1 MNVPAFVRKPAV
13 QKVARGLGYA
23 GFGLVVFLV
32 SLVWTFP
39 ASRLRSFLEARM
51 SRDGVVVRVEDLS
64 IRGLSTLSLHGVEAE
79 FPPEVR
85 RTPDGREVRTPRT
98 VGVDRLDIGV
108 GLWRLLFGGLS
119 LRIEA
124 WSGDGVLGPVRVV
137 RGQDRVEVEVER
149 IRDFPIPKDFPLFG
163 VPFTGLLDGKG
174 HIAYDLKGGWAAST
188 GRLEVQA
195 RDVVARTP
203 TLRSQAYGE
212 ATLTDVRLGDMA
224 LQVNLDRPENIPALK
239 KGRKAGGKAGGRE
252 GSVLHFEKAE
262 VDGADVK
269 VVVEGQSVLR
279 FLQGRGLGDAQ
290 VAVDMAFALSDAF
303 FNREVKSGGTTDAPN
318 RFLKTLLE
326 RDPRWRAASSGGY
339 YGVICS
345 GSARA
350 PSCIPKKPS
359 IRGGDFKRPERP
371 AEAAEPPAKDG
382 QAKEGRDRAPARPA
396 APAVETPRV
405 VPSPPVPPVSP
416 PPPQP
421 QREPSEPMP
430 PPPPTERPHPAVVPG
445 PVAAPPAVRAGMEV
459 IRTLTPTIIGRPKIR
474 RGVEL
479 TGDGE
484 APDEEAAGP
493 GPGKPPTGTG
503 PGEGEGEAP
512 AAPVPPGEVVE

>member
-13 QKVARGLGYA
+13 QKVGRGLGYA

-64 IRGLSTLSLHGVEAE
+64 IRGLSTLSLRGVEAE

-163 VPFTGLLDGKG
+163 VPFTGLLNGKG
-174 HIAYDLKGGWAAST
+174 QIAYDLKGGWAAST

-203 TLRSQAYGE
+203 TLRSQAHGE
-212 ATLTDVRLGDMA
+212 ATLTDVRLGDVA
-224 LQVNLDRPENIPALK
+224 LQLNLDRPENIPALK

-262 VDGADVK
+262 VDGTDVK

-303 FNREVKSGGTTDAPN
+303 FNREVKSGGTTEAPN

-326 RDPRWRAASSGGY
+326 MDPRWRAASSGGY
-339 YGVICS
+339 YGVVCS
-345 GSARA
+345 GSVRT
-350 PSCIPKKPS
+350 PSCIPKKPA

-371 AEAAEPPAKDG
+371 AEAAEPPA
-382 QAKEGRDRAPARPA
+382 ETGRDRAPARPP

-405 VPSPPVPPVSP
+405 VPSPPVPSVSPPP

-421 QREPSEPMP
+421 QPEPSEPTP
-430 PPPPTERPHPAVVPG
+430 PPPPTDRPHPAVVPG
-445 PVAAPPAVRAGMEV
+445 PVAAPPAVREGMEV

-474 RGVEL
+474 RGVEMT
-479 TGDGE
+479 TGGE
-484 APDEEAAGP
+484 APAEEGAGP
-493 GPGKPPTGTG
+493 GPGEPATGTG
-503 PGEGEGEAP
+503 PGEGEAP
-512 AAPVPPGEVVE
+512 AAPVPPGEVEE